1 VNRFLSHPLQNV
13 AQDSV
18 VGPMIGNDAE
28 RLGDDSLSVFCIPC
42 IPLVL
47 QRILST
53 GTFMMIRTLFTLSF
67 LALVPAVA
75 FAAGAGGDRPVID
88 VTQLVQTQG
97 LGESGL
103 VQAADDEMVEEAVQD
118 NADIATDSASPAAKP
133 ADGGYPEPAQYDAP
147 VVNQRYYSAPRR
159 KQSGGVFSELM
170 ELERR
175 KNAWLK
181 RTFLGM

>member
-1 VNRFLSHPLQNV
+1 MKRTHITLS
-13 AQDSV
+13 
-18 VGPMIGNDAE
+18 
-28 RLGDDSLSVFCIPC
+28 
-42 IPLVL
+42 
-47 QRILST
+47 ILA
-53 GTFMMIRTLFTLSF
+53 LSF
-67 LALVPAVA
+67 LALIPTLAS
-75 FAAGAGGDRPVID
+75 AAGPSGNRPVID
-88 VTQLVQTQG
+88 VAQLVQTQG

-103 VQAADDEMVEEAVQD
+103 SHAADNAIIDEAVEQAES
-118 NADIATDSASPAAKP
+118 ADVAGDAVTPIAEPAA
-133 ADGGYPEPAQYDAP
+133 GYPEPAVHDAP

>member
-1 VNRFLSHPLQNV
+1 MNRFLSHPLRNV

-28 RLGDDSLSVFCIPC
+28 RLGDDSLFVFN

-47 QRILST
+47 QRILPT

-75 FAAGAGGDRPVID
+75 FAAGAGGDRSVID

-118 NADIATDSASPAAKP
+118 NADFAADSTSPAAEP
-133 ADGGYPEPAQYDAP
+133 AVGGYPEPAQYDAP